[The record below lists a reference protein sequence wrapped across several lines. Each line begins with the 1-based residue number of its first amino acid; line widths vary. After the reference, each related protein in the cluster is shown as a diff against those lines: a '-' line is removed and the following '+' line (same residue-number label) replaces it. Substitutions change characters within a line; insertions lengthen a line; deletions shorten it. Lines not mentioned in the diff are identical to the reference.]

1 MSLNKYL
8 KYKIKYYNLKY
19 IGGAPNISAQVSSLL
34 NEIINKENSNF
45 EEALAHYN
53 KSGKE
58 LLSRYQDLL
67 ELHKLCNKYKIACN
81 INERILDPQIEHIIL
96 PTPEKITKHEPEYSF

>member
-19 IGGAPNISAQVSSLL
+19 IGGVPNISAHVSSLL

-45 EEALAHYN
+45 EKALAHYN
-53 KSGKE
+53 KSGK
-58 LLSRYQDLL
+58 DI
-67 ELHKLCNKYKIACN
+67 KI
-81 INERILDPQIEHIIL
+81 
-96 PTPEKITKHEPEYSF
+96 Y